1 MLLCCGLIPIA
12 LNAQIYNTKVAGQ
25 ISLVDKGQYYE
36 LQGTAINK
44 TPLVYSLRYVL
55 SVINN
60 EPDTGYKK
68 DAKERFILPPN
79 GQKEFKGP
87 IVPKGGTEK
96 LILLL
101 LVYDS
106 EDTLL
111 GMDRVVLNGDGSEDV
126 EKIVIRKEALL
137 SQTGDGGFTLRGL
150 ISDETKTKFGRDF
163 FRIFEDRYRNG
174 TYKGT
179 KIVTIKETFALANTT
194 KIQVLIGNEKFLEFV
209 LPPKNDVIEEYAKQ
223 SYIEVIKYFQRS
235 ENNISNIL
243 NNN

>member
-1 MLLCCGLIPIA
+1 MLLINSLSFPV
-12 LNAQIYNTKVAGQ
+12 LHAQIYNTKVSGQ
-25 ISLVDKGQYYE
+25 ISLLDKGQYYQ
-36 LQGTAINK
+36 LQGLAINK

-60 EPDTGYKK
+60 DPDTGYKN

-87 IVPKGGTEK
+87 IVPKATTQE

-101 LVYDS
+101 LIYDTD
-106 EDTLL
+106 DTLL
-111 GMDRVVLNGDGSEDV
+111 GMDRVVLNGEGEN
-126 EKIVIRKEALL
+126 EAERIVIRKEALL
-137 SQTGDGGFTLRGL
+137 SQSGKGGFILKGL

-163 FRIFEDRYRNG
+163 FRIFEDKYRNG
-174 TYKGT
+174 ATKGR

-209 LPPKNDVIEEYAKQ
+209 LPPKNDIIADYANQ
-223 SYIEVIKYFQRS
+223 TYERVVRYFQQT
-235 ENNISNIL
+235 ENKL
-243 NNN
+243 NNLNRY